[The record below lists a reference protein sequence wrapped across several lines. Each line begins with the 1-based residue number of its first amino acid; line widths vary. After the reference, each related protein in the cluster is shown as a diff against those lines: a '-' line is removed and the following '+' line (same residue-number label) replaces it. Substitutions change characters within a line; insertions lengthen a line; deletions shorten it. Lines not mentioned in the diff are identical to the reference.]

1 MKGEGEDEGSRV
13 KGESEGEGEA
23 EAEGEGYERGTRSR
37 RRPAGS
43 APAAYGGRDKVEQ
56 DEEAK
61 VGIDDLAVGVRD
73 RRPKV
78 ALPAVLLVSLLVE
91 LCGLGKLSEA
101 ELDARAG

>member
-13 KGESEGEGEA
+13 KGEGKGEG

-43 APAAYGGRDKVEQ
+43 APGAYGGRDKVEQ
-56 DEEAK
+56 DEEEK

>member
-13 KGESEGEGEA
+13 KGEGKGEG

-43 APAAYGGRDKVEQ
+43 APGAYGGRDKVEQ

>member
-13 KGESEGEGEA
+13 KGEGKGEG

-56 DEEAK
+56 DEEEK